1 MYLQNSERFIQLG
14 EEKVPHLWPVY
25 EPKRELLKSP
35 RFQVSKL
42 LVGNDIKPQ
51 WPNPATTR
59 RFAALV
65 GLSKSLLLSF
75 TTGVAN
81 PYKGAAWVG

>member
-1 MYLQNSERFIQLG
+1 MGVTGKAYLQNSERFVQLG

-42 LVGNDIKPQ
+42 LVGNGIRNHSGRIQLRLEVSHP
-51 WPNPATTR
+51 
-59 RFAALV
+59 
-65 GLSKSLLLSF
+65 
-75 TTGVAN
+75 
-81 PYKGAAWVG
+81 